1 MNVVLDPIGMDDVA
15 LVDVLLDGLAAYSMK
30 VDGVPRRADGA
41 RHLLT
46 ATPPGYGREHKI
58 VFAIRCDARPVG
70 LIDVIRDYP
79 RASTLF
85 VGLLAVIEPCQ
96 GRGIGRAAFER
107 LERWARAEIGA
118 SRLRLAVVAENPVV
132 GFWLAM
138 GFSETGETRPH
149 AGERVTGTVLLME
162 KALAPGVRG

>member
-15 LVDVLLDGLAAYSMK
+15 LVEALLDGLQAYSIK
-30 VDGVPRRADGA
+30 VDGVPRRTDGA
-41 RHLLT
+41 RHLLS
-46 ATPPGYGREHKI
+46 ATPPGYGREHKT

-70 LIDVIRDYP
+70 LVDVIRDYP
-79 RASTLF
+79 QASTLF

-118 SRLRLAVVAENPVV
+118 RRLRLAVVAENPVG
-132 GFWLAM
+132 GFWQAM
-138 GFSETGETRPH
+138 GFSATGETRPH
-149 AGERVTGTVLLME
+149 AGERITGTVLLME
-162 KALAPGVRG
+162 KALASGPRG